1 MFIQHEILK
10 FGDRNRSQQPVGEK
24 SMTQQNMAAETDI
37 NNIMAKYEKH
47 QILTHINKYAGEY
60 GDFSGVP
67 DYREGLERIMAAEEM
82 FQSLPAK
89 IRDRFNNDPANF
101 IEFATNGENLPELR
115 KMGLA
120 PPEAEPPKP
129 QLVQVV
135 EPPEGEKSPSK
146 TKPAKGDQ

>member
-1 MFIQHEILK
+1 MPLKILA
-10 FGDRNRSQQPVGEK
+10 FGDRQRTKQETGEH
-24 SMTQQNMAAETDI
+24 SLTQQNMQAETDV
-37 NNIMAKYEKH
+37 NNIMAKYEKQ
-47 QILTHINKYAGEY
+47 QIITHVTKYAGEY

-89 IRDRFNNDPANF
+89 IRDRFGNDPANF

-120 PPEAEPPKP
+120 PEEAPPPKP

-135 EPPEGEKSPSK
+135 EPPEPAEKPAPK
-146 TKPAKGDQ
+146 KPAKGDQ